1 MKNILVTGGTGF
13 IGSHTCLA
21 LLERGYKLTVIDS
34 NINSNPLSLKR
45 VEEIFL
51 TKNNNIPK
59 INFEKGDIRD
69 EKFLSNVFLK
79 AKNNSSSIDA
89 VIHFAGLK
97 AVGDSVKNPLLYWDM
112 NLNSSLNLVKVMD
125 KFYCRTIVFS
135 SSATIYGDAKNI
147 PIDEEAE
154 IKPTNPYGHTKAC
167 IEYLLDGLFN
177 SCNSDWRVANLR
189 YFNPIGAHES
199 GLIGEDLFN
208 KPNNLFPFIC
218 GVAQGKYKHLNI
230 FGNDWETPDGTG
242 IRDYIHVMDLADSHC
257 SALKFLI
264 EKDPQILKLN
274 IGTGIGTSV
283 LELIENFKDIN
294 KCDIPYVFRPRRPG
308 DVPILIADNR
318 RAISLLDWHPKRNIQ
333 DMCRNGWDWQKLNP
347 KGFVNKKLI

>member
-45 VEEIFL
+45 VEEIYL

-97 AVGDSVKNPLLYWDM
+97 AVGDSVNNPLSYWDM
-112 NLNSSLNLVKVMD
+112 NFNSSLNLIKVMD
-125 KFYCRTIVFS
+125 KFYCKTIVFS

-147 PIDEEAE
+147 PFDEESE
-154 IKPTNPYGHTKAC
+154 IKPTNPYGHTK
-167 IEYLLDGLFN
+167 L
-177 SCNSDWRVANLR
+177 
-189 YFNPIGAHES
+189 
-199 GLIGEDLFN
+199 
-208 KPNNLFPFIC
+208 
-218 GVAQGKYKHLNI
+218 
-230 FGNDWETPDGTG
+230 T
-242 IRDYIHVMDLADSHC
+242 
-257 SALKFLI
+257 I
-264 EKDPQILKLN
+264 EK
-274 IGTGIGTSV
+274 V
-283 LELIENFKDIN
+283 LE
-294 KCDIPYVFRPRRPG
+294 
-308 DVPILIADNR
+308 
-318 RAISLLDWHPKRNIQ
+318 
-333 DMCRNGWDWQKLNP
+333 
-347 KGFVNKKLI
+347 